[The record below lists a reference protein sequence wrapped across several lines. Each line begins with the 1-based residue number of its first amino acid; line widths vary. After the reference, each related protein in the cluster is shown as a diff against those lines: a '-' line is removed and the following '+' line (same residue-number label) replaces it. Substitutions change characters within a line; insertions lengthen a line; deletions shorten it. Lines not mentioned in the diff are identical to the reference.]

1 MKPNDNSTDTILVVM
16 DGGRRA
22 HSIVAQILAS
32 GRNVVITGPSQRA
45 LVPYNDA
52 SIHDHVL
59 TVVSDPSDPAQI
71 ERVIERAAD
80 TLGSVIMIVDPGGL
94 LADIDSADRR
104 VA

>member
-1 MKPNDNSTDTILVVM
+1 MKPNDKTTDTILVVM
-16 DGGRRA
+16 DGSRRA

-32 GRNVVITGPSQRA
+32 GRNVVLTGRSQRA

-52 SIHDHVL
+52 SIHDRVL

-71 ERVIERAAD
+71 ERVIERATD
-80 TLGSVIMIVDPGGL
+80 TIGSVIMIVDPGGL